1 MKTLLLNQ
9 KEVKQILNMADTIA
23 AVEEAYKDFNRK
35 LVVQPPIL
43 SIEVPDYNGEMDL
56 KAGYS
61 KSTEMIAVKTAVGY
75 WDNPKHYNLP
85 TLLATI
91 TLYDGKSGYPVCIMD
106 GSLITGYRTGAAGG
120 VSAKV
125 LARKNSEV
133 VGVIGAGNQARM
145 QVSALKEV
153 LPIKTVKVWSPIG
166 EDMLKYKQDIESM
179 LGIQVI
185 LCDEPKEAVKS
196 SDIIVTATSSKN
208 SIVQDEWI
216 SPGTHIIAI
225 GADMEGKQELDSKIF
240 SHAKIVVDNIQQC
253 VYCGETQNPIRE
265 GIITEKDL
273 HGEIGE
279 ILLGTKLGRESNEE
293 ITIFDS
299 TGMSIQDNITAC
311 MIFKNAIRLGVGQNI
326 ELI

>member
-1 MKTLLLNQ
+1 MKTLLLNK
-9 KEVKQILNMADTIA
+9 KEVKQILNMTDTIA

-35 LVVQPPIL
+35 LVVQLPIL

-61 KSTEMIAVKTAVGY
+61 KSTEMITVKTAVGY

-91 TLYDGKSGYPVCIMD
+91 TLYDGKNGYPVCVMD

-133 VGVIGAGNQARM
+133 VGMIGAGNQARM
-145 QVSALKEV
+145 QVVSLKEV

-179 LGIQVI
+179 LDIQVI
-185 LCDEPKEAVKS
+185 LCDEPKEAVKY

-253 VYCGETQNPIRE
+253 VHRGETQNPIRE

-311 MIFKNAIRLGVGQNI
+311 MIFKNAIRLGLGQNI